1 MKEEEEEEEEVEGEA
16 KFQCKICL
24 EDKSARAFYNLSQ
37 CNHQYCKSVSFFL
50 TLSHLSL
57 SPPSHPLTPR
67 YFPLRLP
74 SILLPSPF
82 FSFFV
87 FCQYPFSSKSI
98 DSTTLIPIMTLL
110 QRSCPIFPELF
121 LSLLFFPLKYSK

>member
-1 MKEEEEEEEEVEGEA
+1 MENFGERGKEGTGSKEEKKEVKEEEEEEEEVEGEA

-98 DSTTLIPIMTLL
+98 EWQP
-110 QRSCPIFPELF
+110 
-121 LSLLFFPLKYSK
+121 LSFQS